1 MTKPI
6 SPSSHDHA
14 SGNQPRLRMY
24 AGGTTG
30 EMAKR
35 FAEIERNVEEAEAK
49 RAQRRKELHEK
60 NIAADVRVVAWID
73 ILGFSNQLQ
82 HARTEPE
89 YRAVYH
95 RMLRVQ
101 DAFDVP
107 SASDEPDKREDIN
120 AAYGRT
126 VLALSDGLVVA
137 ASPKAKMRESMTPYD
152 LLMSLVGQIVMA
164 QAHCAMRGIFLR
176 GGISI
181 GPFYYENNIL
191 LSPALIR
198 AYKLETERAGYP
210 VIIVTQEDIA
220 TLRALPGI
228 ECYAKG
234 FEPSLGYFLPFKAP
248 GQKKGERFFHLDYL
262 NFLANPNNYFF
273 YCEKDRKDS
282 SNRKKSPAERQRIFD
297 MSHDKSA
304 ARAMWWHKHELLKA
318 YRAAKSERAK
328 AKYRWLMAYQNRA
341 LRGLPTVYNKA
352 RISLKEMGKA

>member
-228 ECYAKG
+228 ECYAKALNPHWDIFFLSKRPVRRRENG
-234 FEPSLGYFLPFKAP
+234 FSISIISTFWQIQTTTFSTAKRIVRIPLIARSHLLSVNASSTCLTTRARQEPCGGTSM
-248 GQKKGERFFHLDYL
+248 
-262 NFLANPNNYFF
+262 NFLKPIAQPNRNA
-273 YCEKDRKDS
+273 
-282 SNRKKSPAERQRIFD
+282 PRQ
-297 MSHDKSA
+297 ST
-304 ARAMWWHKHELLKA
+304 
-318 YRAAKSERAK
+318 
-328 AKYRWLMAYQNRA
+328 
-341 LRGLPTVYNKA
+341 G
-352 RISLKEMGKA
+352 G